1 MKYAFWAMGLA
12 AVLGTSAQAEQL
24 DAASLRSVSN
34 VSEFPDTARIRY
46 AASWSQLTSE
56 QREIIDIVAA
66 DIWETERDNGG
77 MQFMQLSTERKNT
90 LRAEAMERLG
100 MEAPRVAGVEV

>member
-1 MKYAFWAMGLA
+1 MKNVFWAAGLA
-12 AVLGTSAQAEQL
+12 MVMGGVAQAQQL
-24 DAASLRSVSN
+24 DAASLRSVSS
-34 VSEFPDTARIRY
+34 VSEFPDTPKIRY

-77 MQFMQLSTERKNT
+77 LQFMQLSPERKNN

-100 MEAPRVAGVEV
+100 MEAPRIAGVEV